1 MADLINIP
9 LGTFKKAF
17 LASPINGVQQEQIVL
32 DAVLD
37 IEFDGTTQ
45 YLSILDPDSPE
56 LISFTGQ
63 TDTGELTGVTR
74 GLPLKKGGDSSAA
87 SHSANISVALSNPHQ
102 IFENIQN
109 AMNSKLDESGGVLE
123 GKLEFTGA
131 ENPGL
136 RVAVLTDE
144 QKNALANLENGHIV
158 FVTDPAEGEG
168 NLQFYGNGVWTTLSE
183 GGAFINAT
191 ENVGGKVELATI
203 ADQQAQT
210 ELGDNGS
217 PLVMQA
223 KNTTTISAGAE
234 DAGKALLL
242 NADGKVDDT
251 TLNENIFEPGV
262 VYAKHLFIDDA
273 KYRDENFLDNNDY
286 LYTRM
291 LPNKDTRNNTQ
302 LADLYNNRVR
312 GIAAYGCGRYK
323 LRFKHDSNLAQY
335 GVVNYQT
342 LPTDTRRAVID
353 IGSNVTISANK
364 EYGIKFN
371 YHDTVTIKNAV
382 LRYGIEFEDTGVAT
396 NTNSQVIVS
405 IMKCEIVDG
414 QLNQADTTVI
424 ADRVTLSRNDSGE
437 ENIFRTV
444 AVGDLTI
451 TPNTMLVFNLSSVSV
466 GPGCNPRFYI
476 NPDSTSATN
485 ELYQTSYAVSNS
497 FNLLTGQNGGVATFQ
512 LSNSASDGQIYFDVE
527 GDIVSFGD
535 TNITDLT
542 YKPVVFHSRQRTNSI
557 HEMQLSY
564 DFMGLIDNIDN
575 EGNIKIIKK
584 GFYNYPNNHRVGT
597 KLYLVLGQEELKTS
611 AEILQSFPDTQHIQW
626 REDIFNTTIF
636 DFFSFRYQTR
646 ASAIRYIGYVVD
658 DQTIMLEPGT
668 MDLAYP
674 ISTNGSHPGGTV
686 IDLYNELPFGMY
698 PVVVDHASNGD
709 DTARQLTNTANVD
722 NEFTDNGVHEY
733 GNIDQG
739 GPSLMSLHLTEI

>member
-223 KNTTTISAGAE
+223 KNTTSTSAGAD

-242 NADGKVDDT
+242 NGDGLVDNSAIATEIKDPSIFPAYIPYLDVNIENVAANLKPT
-251 TLNENIFEPGV
+251 VVTGAQRLGANVGTSFEIYEELLVNKTLRGIPAYRVYERMTAWNHNDNMFGNATFGYATGNDGIANVDFAERINIPNGTLNVRNLKIHISYFHNEVTNGGPPYDEDIDLEVFYLPIDENGQYFKENAFEIFNTHIATDSGNLRRDLAFTIGDRVIKNGDMITFRYYGKTESARRKLETISGLIGN
-262 VYAKHLFIDDA
+262 LFIPNRALNDLNPENNVGNPEFTFNPAVNPIPRLNHWFTGIIDGEEGKLLSEA
-273 KYRDENFLDNNDY
+273 QLMPVTLGSGNKALNRNSGHDLDVNKSLDLVGFVDSVNEDRTLNIKNYGRYRLDNTFVPGEKLYITQSYTLNVDNISGLFKTKKDLSNIGSSIETEVGVLTGYNPAAPSKENFAIEVGY
-286 LYTRM
+286 
-291 LPNKDTRNNTQ
+291 
-302 LADLYNNRVR
+302 
-312 GIAAYGCGRYK
+312 
-323 LRFKHDSNLAQY
+323 
-335 GVVNYQT
+335 
-342 LPTDTRRAVID
+342 VID
-353 IGSNVTISANK
+353 N
-364 EYGIKFN
+364 EYIFIDIKPAMFRFTN
-371 YHDTVTIKNAV
+371 EVSS
-382 LRYGIEFEDTGVAT
+382 FAT
-396 NTNSQVIVS
+396 NSN
-405 IMKCEIVDG
+405 
-414 QLNQADTTVI
+414 TTVDI
-424 ADRVTLSRNDSGE
+424 AEEDIPQGVRVVT
-437 ENIFRTV
+437 
-444 AVGDLTI
+444 A
-451 TPNTMLVFNLSSVSV
+451 
-466 GPGCNPRFYI
+466 
-476 NPDSTSATN
+476 TSATHDFPEN
-485 ELYQTSYAVSNS
+485 NIYNTVSGGS
-497 FNLLTGQNGGVATFQ
+497 RTDGLAFITLTT
-512 LSNSASDGQIYFDVE
+512 
-527 GDIVSFGD
+527 
-535 TNITDLT
+535 
-542 YKPVVFHSRQRTNSI
+542 
-557 HEMQLSY
+557 
-564 DFMGLIDNIDN
+564 
-575 EGNIKIIKK
+575 
-584 GFYNYPNNHRVGT
+584 
-597 KLYLVLGQEELKTS
+597 
-611 AEILQSFPDTQHIQW
+611 
-626 REDIFNTTIF
+626 
-636 DFFSFRYQTR
+636 
-646 ASAIRYIGYVVD
+646 
-658 DQTIMLEPGT
+658 
-668 MDLAYP
+668 
-674 ISTNGSHPGGTV
+674 
-686 IDLYNELPFGMY
+686 
-698 PVVVDHASNGD
+698 
-709 DTARQLTNTANVD
+709 
-722 NEFTDNGVHEY
+722 
-733 GNIDQG
+733 
-739 GPSLMSLHLTEI
+739 